1 MVIDIVCLIFL
12 AYGFWVGYSRGI
24 ISTVLSLVSYVFGV
38 LAAMKFGP
46 IAAEMIFEA
55 FPAVTSAGAFILG
68 VVLLFFL
75 TLVLFRILARGL
87 TGVLESVNINFINQI
102 LGGLLSGL
110 FFTFIFSGLVYF
122 GDRSHIITDEVRAD
136 SITYPVLAQLPDLV
150 IENAKAIF
158 PIFYDF
164 YEQAVD
170 AMDRLRDG
178 VDQSERDSIFDLEE
192 GL

>member
-1 MVIDIVCLIFL
+1 MVIDIICLVFL

-24 ISTVLSLVSYVFGV
+24 ISTVLSLVSYLFGV

-55 FPAVTSAGAFILG
+55 FPAVTSAGAFVLG

-75 TLVLFRILARGL
+75 TLILFRIIARGL
-87 TGVLESVNINFINQI
+87 TGFMERVNINFINQV
-102 LGGLLSGL
+102 LGGILSGL

-122 GDRSHIITDEVRAD
+122 GDRSKIISDEVKAD
-136 SITYPVLAQLPDLV
+136 SITYPVLIQLPDIV
-150 IENAKAIF
+150 IEKGKAVF

-170 AMDRLRDG
+170 AMDRLRDN
-178 VDQSERDSIFDLEE
+178 VDRQERDSIFDLEE
-192 GL
+192 

>member
-24 ISTVLSLVSYVFGV
+24 ISTVLSLVSYLFGV

-55 FPAVTSAGAFILG
+55 FPQVTSAGAFVLG

-75 TLVLFRILARGL
+75 TLILFRILARGL
-87 TGVLESVNINFINQI
+87 TGFMERVNINFINQV

-122 GDRSHIITDEVRAD
+122 GDRSKIISDEVKAD
-136 SITYPVLAQLPDLV
+136 SITYPVLIQLPDIV
-150 IENAKAIF
+150 IEKGKALF

-178 VDQSERDSIFDLEE
+178 VDRRENDSIFDLEE
-192 GL
+192 

>member
-1 MVIDIVCLIFL
+1 MVIDIICLVFL

-24 ISTVLSLVSYVFGV
+24 ISTVLSLVSYVFGI

-46 IAAEMIFEA
+46 IAAEMIFNA
-55 FPAVTSAGAFILG
+55 FPAVTSAGAFLLG

-87 TGVLESVNINFINQI
+87 TGALESVNINFINQI
-102 LGGLLSGL
+102 LGGVLSGL

-122 GDRSHIITDEVRAD
+122 GDRSRIISDEVRAD
-136 SITYPVLAQLPDLV
+136 SITYPALSRMPDLV
-150 IENAKAIF
+150 IDNARSIF

-164 YEQAVD
+164 YDQAVD
-170 AMDRLRDG
+170 AMDRLRDN
-178 VDQSERDSIFDLEE
+178 VDRSESDSIFDLEE
-192 GL
+192 

>member
-1 MVIDIVCLIFL
+1 MVIDIICLVFL

-24 ISTVLSLVSYVFGV
+24 ISTVLSLVSYVFGI

-46 IAAEMIFEA
+46 IAAEMIFNA
-55 FPAVTSAGAFILG
+55 FPAVTSAGAFLLG

-87 TGVLESVNINFINQI
+87 TGALESVNINFINQI
-102 LGGLLSGL
+102 LGGVLSGL

-122 GDRSHIITDEVRAD
+122 GDRSRIITDEVRAD
-136 SITYPVLAQLPDLV
+136 SITYPALSRMPDLV
-150 IENAKAIF
+150 IDNARAIF

-164 YEQAVD
+164 YDQAVD
-170 AMDRLRDG
+170 AMDRLRDN
-178 VDQSERDSIFDLEE
+178 VARSESDSIFDLEE
-192 GL
+192 

>member
-46 IAAEMIFEA
+46 IAGDMIFNA
-55 FPAVTSAGAFILG
+55 FPSVTSAGAFLIG

-75 TLVLFRILARGL
+75 TLILFRILARGL
-87 TGVLESVNINFINQI
+87 TGFMESVNINFINQV
-102 LGGLLSGL
+102 LGGILSGL

-122 GDRSHIITDEVRAD
+122 GDRSKIITDEVKAD
-136 SITYPVLAQLPDLV
+136 SITYPVLIQLPDIV
-150 IENAKAIF
+150 IERGKALF

-164 YEQAVD
+164 YEQAVN
-170 AMDRLRDG
+170 AMDRLKDN
-178 VDQSERDSIFDLEE
+178 VERGESDSIFDLEE
-192 GL
+192 

>member
-1 MVIDIVCLIFL
+1 MVIDIVCLVFL

-24 ISTVLSLVSYVFGV
+24 ISTVLSLASYLFGV

-55 FPAVTSAGAFILG
+55 FPAVTSAGAFVLG

-75 TLVLFRILARGL
+75 TLILFRIIARGL
-87 TGVLESVNINFINQI
+87 TGFMERVNINFINQV

-122 GDRSHIITDEVRAD
+122 GDRSRIITDEVKAN
-136 SITYPVLAQLPDLV
+136 SITYPVLIQLPDIV
-150 IENAKAIF
+150 IENGKAIF

-178 VDQSERDSIFDLEE
+178 VDRSENDSIFDLPE
-192 GL
+192 

>member
-1 MVIDIVCLIFL
+1 MVIDIICLVFL

-24 ISTVLSLVSYVFGV
+24 ISTVLSLVSYVFGI

-46 IAAEMIFEA
+46 IAAEMIFNA
-55 FPAVTSAGAFILG
+55 FPAVTSAGAFLLG

-87 TGVLESVNINFINQI
+87 TGALESVNINFINQI
-102 LGGLLSGL
+102 LGGVLSGL

-122 GDRSHIITDEVRAD
+122 GDRSRIISDEVRAD
-136 SITYPVLAQLPDLV
+136 SITYPALSRMPDLV
-150 IENAKAIF
+150 IDNARAIF

-164 YEQAVD
+164 YDQAVD
-170 AMDRLRDG
+170 AMDRLRDN
-178 VDQSERDSIFDLEE
+178 VDRSESDSIFDLEE
-192 GL
+192 

>member
-1 MVIDIVCLIFL
+1 MVIDIICLVFL

-24 ISTVLSLVSYVFGV
+24 ISTVLSLVSYLFGI

-46 IAAEMIFEA
+46 VAAEMIFNA
-55 FPAVTSAGAFILG
+55 FPAVTSAGAFLLG

-87 TGVLESVNINFINQI
+87 TGALESVNINFINQI
-102 LGGLLSGL
+102 LGGVLSGL

-122 GDRSHIITDEVRAD
+122 GDRSRIISDEVRAD
-136 SITYPVLAQLPDLV
+136 SITYPALSRMPDLV
-150 IENAKAIF
+150 IDNARAVF

-164 YEQAVD
+164 YDRAVD
-170 AMDRLRDG
+170 AMDRLRDN
-178 VDQSERDSIFDLEE
+178 VDRSESDSIFDLEE
-192 GL
+192 

>member
-24 ISTVLSLVSYVFGV
+24 ISTVLSLASYLFGV

-46 IAAEMIFEA
+46 IAAEMIFDA
-55 FPAVTSAGAFILG
+55 FPAVTSAGAFVIG
-68 VVLLFFL
+68 VVLLFFM
-75 TLVLFRILARGL
+75 TLILFRIIARGM
-87 TGVLESVNINFINQI
+87 TGFMERVNINFINQV
-102 LGGLLSGL
+102 LGGVLSGL

-122 GDRSHIITDEVRAD
+122 GDRSKIITDELKAA
-136 SITYPVLAQLPDLV
+136 SITYPVLIQLPDIV
-150 IENAKAIF
+150 IEKGKAIF

-170 AMDRLRDG
+170 AMDRLKDN
-178 VDQSERDSIFDLEE
+178 VERGEQDSIFDLPE
-192 GL
+192 